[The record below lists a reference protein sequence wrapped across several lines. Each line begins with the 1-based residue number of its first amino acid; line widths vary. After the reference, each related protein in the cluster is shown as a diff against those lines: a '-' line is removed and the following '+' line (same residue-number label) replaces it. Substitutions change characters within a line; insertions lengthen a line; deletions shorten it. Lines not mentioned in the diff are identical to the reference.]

1 MGDMETMLNWA
12 GFDSSWDLIQSK
24 MKDKDLKDLFMELW
38 SECDYQND
46 IVAEL
51 IHDEGYVDMEQ
62 AKADADDAAYQAY
75 KDRGLDDD

>member
-38 SECDYQND
+38 DECDYQND
-46 IVAEL
+46 IVAEI

>member
-1 MGDMETMLNWA
+1 
-12 GFDSSWDLIQSK
+12 
-24 MKDKDLKDLFMELW
+24 MELW

-62 AKADADDAAYQAY
+62 VKADADDASYQAY
-75 KDRGLDDD
+75 KERHLDDD

>member
-51 IHDEGYVDMEQ
+51 IHDDGYVDMEQ
-62 AKADADDAAYQAY
+62 VKADADDASYQAY
-75 KDRGLDDD
+75 KERHLDDD

>member
-51 IHDEGYVDMEQ
+51 IHDEGYVDREQ
-62 AKADADDAAYQAY
+62 VKADADDASYQAY
-75 KDRGLDDD
+75 KERHLDDD

>member
-1 MGDMETMLNWA
+1 METMLNWA

>member
-38 SECDYQND
+38 HECDYQNE

-51 IHDEGYVDMEQ
+51 IHDDGSVDVEQ

-75 KDRGLDDD
+75 KDRDFDD

>member
-38 SECDYQND
+38 YECDYQND